1 MYRDVYSGYSRLKGE
16 EDENT
21 LRAAINYSSSLVD
34 LRRFKEAKSLLRK
47 MMPVARRV
55 LGENHNLT
63 LRMRW
68 IYAQTL
74 YKADGA
80 TLDDLREAVATLVE
94 TVRTARRVFGGAHP
108 LTTGIE
114 GELGNAQA
122 ELRGKLLSF
131 DVSLRFA
138 VGARVECARGGD
150 TWAPGRV
157 IKLHYHEAGFEPWF
171 FAPYQIELDDGGL
184 IYAPDDDDNCIR
196 EAT

>member
-1 MYRDVYSGYSRLKGE
+1 MDRDTYSGYLRLNGE
-16 EDENT
+16 EHRESLIAAKNLATT
-21 LRAAINYSSSLVD
+21 LGE
-34 LRRFKEAKSLLRK
+34 LRRFEEAKALMRK
-47 MMPVARRV
+47 TTPVARRV
-55 LGENHNLT
+55 LGESNRIT
-63 LRMRW
+63 LAMRLL
-68 IYAQTL
+68 YAQSL
-74 YKADGA
+74 YKDDGS

>member
-1 MYRDVYSGYSRLKGE
+1 MRTLELRWSYAVALY
-16 EDENT
+16 EDP
-21 LRAAINYSSSLVD
+21 A
-34 LRRFKEAKSLLRK
+34 
-47 MMPVARRV
+47 
-55 LGENHNLT
+55 
-63 LRMRW
+63 
-68 IYAQTL
+68 
-74 YKADGA
+74 A

-94 TVRTARRVFGGAHP
+94 TARTTRRVMGGAHP
-108 LTTGIE
+108 LTTRIE
-114 GELGNAQA
+114 GGLRDAQA
-122 ELRGKLLSF
+122 ELQGKLLSF

-157 IKLHYHEAGFEPWF
+157 IKLHYHEEGFEPGF